1 MKIFTGVQIKEIDNY
16 TIENEPVLS
25 IELME
30 RAAGKLF
37 SWITKHYGRIYRFNI
52 IAGPGNNGGDGLALA
67 RMLSEAG
74 YHVEVYYANFTEN
87 VSADWKINRKR
98 LEEIKSVT
106 FHYITAPEQL
116 PYFDREDIIIDAIFG
131 SGLNR
136 PVNGLPAEIIRK
148 INLSPSVKISV
159 DVPSG
164 LFTEDN
170 TDNDPGAIIKADHTL
185 TFQFPKLSFLFA
197 DNYKYTGEWHI
208 LDIGLHPV
216 AIRNKQTPFY
226 FTESSD
232 VAGLLK
238 KRGRFDHKGCF
249 GHGLLI
255 AGSGDKTG
263 AAILAAKGA
272 LKAGIGLITCHIPAR
287 RVNAL
292 ISALPEAM
300 VQCDANENII
310 TEVDNFNDFTAV
322 GVGPGIGTNPE
333 TASMLYSLL
342 EKCTRPLV
350 IDADAINI
358 IAGFREYKWK
368 VPEKCI
374 LTPHPREFERL
385 IGKSENGYQRLK
397 KQIEFSKKNNCYV
410 VLKGAYTS
418 VSMPDGRVFFNS
430 TGNPGMATAGS
441 GDVLTGII
449 LSLIAQGY
457 QPDDAAV
464 LGVYLHGLAGDI
476 AAEKK
481 GMEALLAGDI
491 ADNIGDAYRKL
502 REEFFEKNE

>member
-1 MKIFTGVQIKEIDNY
+1 MKIFTGTQIKEIDNY
-16 TIENEPVLS
+16 TIENEPILS
-25 IELME
+25 IDLME
-30 RAAGKLF
+30 RAARKLF
-37 SWITKHYGRIYRFNI
+37 SWITKHYGRKNRFNV

-74 YHVEVYYANFTEN
+74 YNTEVYYASFTDN
-87 VSADWKINRKR
+87 VSADWEINRKR
-98 LEEIKSVT
+98 LEEIKSVA
-106 FHYITAPEQL
+106 FHTITDPEQL

-136 PVNGLPAEIIRK
+136 PVKSLPSDIIKK
-148 INLSPSVKISV
+148 INLSTSVKISI

-170 TDNDPGAIIKADHTL
+170 TDNDPDAIVKADHTL
-185 TFQFPKLSFLFA
+185 TFQFPKLSFMFA
-197 DNYKYTGEWHI
+197 DNYKYTGEWHV

-216 AIRNKQTPFY
+216 AIRNTQTPY
-226 FTESSD
+226 HFTEGYD
-232 VAGLLK
+232 IAGLLK
-238 KRGRFDHKGCF
+238 KRHRFDHKGCF

-263 AAILAAKGA
+263 AAILAAKGS
-272 LKAGIGLITCHIPAR
+272 LRSGIGLITCHLPAR

-310 TEVDNFNDFTAV
+310 TAVDNFNDYTAA
-322 GVGPGIGTNPE
+322 GVGPGIGTNTE
-333 TASMLYSLL
+333 TASMLYNLL

-358 IAGFREYKWK
+358 IAGFREYKWRL
-368 VPEKCI
+368 PQNCI
-374 LTPHPREFERL
+374 LTPHPREFER
-385 IGKSENGYQRLK
+385 IAGKSVNGYQRLK
-397 KQIEFSKKNNCYV
+397 KQIEFSEKHNCFV

-418 VSMPDGRVFFNS
+418 VSMPDGKVFFNS

-449 LSLIAQGY
+449 LSLLAQGY
-457 QPDDAAV
+457 QPADAAIT
-464 LGVYLHGLAGDI
+464 GVYLHGLAGDI
-476 AAEKK
+476 AAGKK